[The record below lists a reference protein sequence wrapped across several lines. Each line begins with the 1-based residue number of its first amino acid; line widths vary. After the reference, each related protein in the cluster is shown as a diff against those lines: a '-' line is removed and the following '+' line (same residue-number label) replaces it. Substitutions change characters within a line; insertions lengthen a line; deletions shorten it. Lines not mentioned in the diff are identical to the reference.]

1 MSDQLKKAKPASRQS
16 ARSGRRLTKE
26 QQAVPRKNA
35 PREEREM
42 ARTAAAVI
50 TEEAPQ
56 RSAARRKAEPSP
68 AQSSAAQFCET
79 VRKKAQRARRRWRHI
94 VREKRAKN
102 FPESERAPIQLLLF
116 AWSMLPMVGSRLR
129 EATWGRRKQ
138 AIHHVS
144 HFRAWSEHHR
154 IHPAAF
160 LGVACGLA
168 AIVMFCSF
176 YTVGTTVTYD
186 GEVIAAVSS
195 KSAVEQACSNLEKVT
210 TRTLGATYTIDDS
223 QLLS

>member
-1 MSDQLKKAKPASRQS
+1 MSNRQKKTGAQRQND
-16 ARSGRRLTKE
+16 RGGRRLTNE
-26 QQAVPRKNA
+26 QQAARA
-35 PREEREM
+35 SREEG
-42 ARTAAAVI
+42 RTKAAAAVLP
-50 TEEAPQ
+50 EETPRETAP
-56 RSAARRKAEPSP
+56 RRKKHRPEGGTATVRETAARLWQA
-68 AQSSAAQFCET
+68 
-79 VRKKAQRARRRWRHI
+79 VRQKAQRARRRWRHI
-94 VREKRAKN
+94 VREKRASN

-168 AIVMFCSF
+168 AIVMFGSF

-210 TRTLGATYTIDDS
+210 TRTLGAT
-223 QLLS
+223 